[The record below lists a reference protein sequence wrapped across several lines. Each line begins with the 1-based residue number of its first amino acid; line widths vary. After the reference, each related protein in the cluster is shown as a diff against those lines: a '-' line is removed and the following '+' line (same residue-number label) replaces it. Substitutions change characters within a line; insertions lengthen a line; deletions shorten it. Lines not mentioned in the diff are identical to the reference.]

1 MARMLTVAV
10 TTLTALA
17 AALTAGASATAQAA
31 TNAGS
36 APPVSSPAIAD
47 ARAAGVTAFLPDVP
61 AEQPA
66 SDGELVSL
74 RTATSRTYLGPRG
87 TRSVRLYSAP
97 VNVRTGDGSWVP
109 VDTTVVAAPGGGWST
124 RRTAVVP
131 SFPAS
136 LAAGPVGVTAA
147 GATVGMQLTGATS
160 TAGVASGSRVT
171 YPDALGGVD
180 VSYDA
185 LANGVKETLVLHSA
199 AAPSRVSFGLSL
211 PAGASLAGQPD
222 GGLAVRVAG
231 ATVFT
236 LPAPSAVD
244 SAGGPGRAAATRAS
258 YAVSGPAGS
267 PTVTVTVPGA
277 WLSDPARVFP
287 VLVDPTSVGSTA
299 AYDTY
304 IEGASQANANFD
316 SAPGGQVCAGYDA
329 ATGAPARA
337 LVRFV
342 DDALPTN
349 VRVVAAAVHEHVLS
363 TTGSQTL
370 TVYPVTT
377 AWDEFQATWNSH
389 HTGQSWSSPGGD
401 LGAAED
407 SQTLSGA
414 DPDNTWHTWTVNPA
428 EVQTWLSDPS
438 ANKGYALRAPVET
451 SGNLVCLQGQ
461 PATGNAPYL
470 QVIYEP
476 VVGLP
481 SSATALTHALDDSA
495 ALHVN
500 VSNGNL
506 VFTPT
511 TPPTPTS
518 PGSPVRW
525 STARPSAPPTRSPA
539 AT

>member
-1 MARMLTVAV
+1 
-10 TTLTALA
+10 
-17 AALTAGASATAQAA
+17 
-31 TNAGS
+31 
-36 APPVSSPAIAD
+36 
-47 ARAAGVTAFLPDVP
+47 
-61 AEQPA
+61 
-66 SDGELVSL
+66 
-74 RTATSRTYLGPRG
+74 
-87 TRSVRLYSAP
+87 
-97 VNVRTGDGSWVP
+97 
-109 VDTTVVAAPGGGWST
+109 
-124 RRTAVVP
+124 
-131 SFPAS
+131 
-136 LAAGPVGVTAA
+136 
-147 GATVGMQLTGATS
+147 
-160 TAGVASGSRVT
+160 VASGSRVT
-171 YPDALGGVD
+171 YPGALGGVD
-180 VSYDA
+180 VTYDA

-199 AAPSRVSFGLSL
+199 AAPSSVSFGLSL

-222 GGLAVRVAG
+222 GGLAVRMAG

-244 SAGGPGRAAATRAS
+244 SAGEPGRAAATRAS

-267 PTVTVTVPGA
+267 PTVTVTVPSA

-304 IEGASQANANFD
+304 IEGGSQANANFD

-349 VRVVAAAVHEHVLS
+349 VRVVSAAVHEHVLS

-389 HTGQSWSSPGGD
+389 HTGQSWTSPGGD

-506 VFTPT
+506 VLTSSDVRASAPGVPLAISRGYNSLTASAQNYMIGSGWTLTPGDT
-511 TPPTPTS
+511 GGDYLEDNDTNTAYHSVSLGYRADGSSVYAHPTS
-518 PGSPVRW
+518 YANLGAGTYTDPLGDNVSVTRDASDSFTVRDHATGTLTKYLGSNDHMLDSVTDRHANTEAVAYSSDVCTGVVPVLR
-525 STARPSAPPTRSPA
+525 TVTLLRPS
-539 AT
+539 